1 MSEYGL
7 SKLVELFGKEDGG
20 HIYFA
25 LRPPWVRRRADESF
39 YALHPEMAAGGAFQQ
54 QQGRALDQGDERPA
68 LQQTEQLMLG
78 PGSGSGSA
86 SVAPSAAYPS
96 HAVPSHQSALSAE
109 ERAQMS
115 SLMAS
120 FDAGLQVRKPP
131 AAAGSAAAPGSAARF

>member
-7 SKLVELFGKEDGG
+7 SKLVELFGKEDGD

-39 YALHPEMAAGGAFQQ
+39 YALHPEMAAGGAFQS
-54 QQGRALDQGDERPA
+54 QGRAIDQGEGQSA
-68 LQQTEQLMLG
+68 LQQPEQLMLG
-78 PGSGSGSA
+78 PGSA
-86 SVAPSAAYPS
+86 APSAAYQS
-96 HAVPSHQSALSAE
+96 HAGPSHQSALSAE

-120 FDAGLQVRKPP
+120 FDAGLQVRKPAP
-131 AAAGSAAAPGSAARF
+131 GSAAAPAPATRF